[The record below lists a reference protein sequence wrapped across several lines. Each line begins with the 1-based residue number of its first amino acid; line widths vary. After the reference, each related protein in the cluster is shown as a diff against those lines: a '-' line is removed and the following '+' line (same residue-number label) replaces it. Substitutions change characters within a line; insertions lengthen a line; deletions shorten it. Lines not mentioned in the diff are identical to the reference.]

1 MAIRP
6 TDIQGSIWQAS
17 QTAPLT
23 QRAEDAP
30 RAAQQAAQASFA
42 AHVQEREERVNETGE
57 ALGTRIDPNAER
69 DARGD
74 TYEPHDREARAAF
87 QQVVDE
93 TAGLDEPSHLIDFT
107 A

>member
-23 QRAEDAP
+23 QRAEEAP
-30 RAAQQAAQASFA
+30 RAAQAAAQQSFA

-57 ALGTRIDPNAER
+57 AQGNRIDPKSGRER
-69 DARGD
+69 GAHDGEPRQRHPRTPFQETVDDA
-74 TYEPHDREARAAF
+74 
-87 QQVVDE
+87 
-93 TAGLDEPSHLIDFT
+93 AGLDEPPHLIDFT

>member
-6 TDIQGSIWQAS
+6 TDIQGSIFQAS
-17 QTAPLT
+17 QTAPIA

-42 AHVQEREERVNETGE
+42 AHVQEREERVNDTGE
-57 ALGTRIDPNAER
+57 VLGNRIDPNAER
-69 DARGD
+69 DAGGD
-74 TYEPHDREARAAF
+74 TYEPQDRERREAF
-87 QQVVDE
+87 REVAGE
-93 TAGLDEPSHLIDFT
+93 TSGLDEPPHLIDVT

>member
-17 QTAPLT
+17 QTAPLV
-23 QRAEDAP
+23 QRAEEAP
-30 RAAQQAAQASFA
+30 RAAQAAAQAAFA
-42 AHVQEREERVNETGE
+42 AQVDVREERVNATDESTGN
-57 ALGTRIDPNAER
+57 RIDANAER

-74 TYEPHDREARAAF
+74 AHDGGERRPRSAF
-87 QQVVDE
+87 EE
-93 TAGLDEPSHLIDFT
+93 TIGDAAGLEEPPHLIDFT

>member
-30 RAAQQAAQASFA
+30 RAAQQAAQAAFA
-42 AHVQEREERVNETGE
+42 AQLDVREERVNETGK
-57 ALGTRIDPNAER
+57 ALGTRVDANAER

-74 TYEPHDREARAAF
+74 TYEPHDGEARRAAK
-87 QQVVDE
+87 QSADE
-93 TAGLDEPSHLIDFT
+93 AAGLDEPSHLIDFT